1 MNQYFIEIGYYGDRY
16 RYFISAKNQ
25 IHALAL
31 IRRDWLHSVY
41 EADSIKIV
49 EVMNYEVPEAGA

>member
-1 MNQYFIEIGYYGDRY
+1 MNQYFIEIGYYGDRC

-31 IRRDWLHSVY
+31 IRRDWLRTLFV
-41 EADSIKIV
+41 ADSIKIV
-49 EVMNYEVPEAGA
+49 EVENYEVPEAGA